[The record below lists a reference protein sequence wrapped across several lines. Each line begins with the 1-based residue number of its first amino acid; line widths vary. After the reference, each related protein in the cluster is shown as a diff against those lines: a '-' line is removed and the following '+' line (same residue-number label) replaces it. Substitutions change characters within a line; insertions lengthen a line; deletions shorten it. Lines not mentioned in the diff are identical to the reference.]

1 MTGYLTPPLPLLFP
15 HEKLFVQA
23 SYCSICNNLFKRKLY
38 LNRYFLNY
46 DAIFFYLL
54 FLSANPSYKF
64 TIKPFFC
71 KSTLTNRFFIEDNGI
86 LSYFSDY
93 STLFSSLK
101 FLDNFQDEKF
111 PISSLSYIIFKK
123 LFNSLKY
130 LDKKMIIDFINKENA
145 SKPKKIFYNNDWD
158 LDKNKEIENLI
169 LLIENNFPFD
179 YINYS
184 FRNNVSSILS
194 NLIKLLFYID
204 AIDDFNKDYKKN
216 QNNIL
221 YDLNTKNIKKI
232 KNINIEKSILRIIKN
247 ECTFSLNYCVKQ
259 LDNLPNKDFIRILKI
274 YFSDLIP
281 FLLDKALLKNN
292 YTSIFLSN
300 NYLSKP

>member
-1 MTGYLTPPLPLLFP
+1 
-15 HEKLFVQA
+15 
-23 SYCSICNNLFKRKLY
+23 
-38 LNRYFLNY
+38 
-46 DAIFFYLL
+46 
-54 FLSANPSYKF
+54 
-64 TIKPFFC
+64 
-71 KSTLTNRFFIEDNGI
+71 
-86 LSYFSDY
+86 
-93 STLFSSLK
+93 
-101 FLDNFQDEKF
+101 
-111 PISSLSYIIFKK
+111 
-123 LFNSLKY
+123 
-130 LDKKMIIDFINKENA
+130 MIIDFINKENA